1 MQINSLQLEVIRFYE
16 IITERLRNDTGTF
29 KSKIKNQKK
38 ILMMQDFLMKLGK
51 EQRRR
56 LLINARW
63 GKSIGRNTENKDV
76 N

>member
-1 MQINSLQLEVIRFYE
+1 MQINYLQLEVIRFYE

-29 KSKIKNQKK
+29 KSKIKNKKK

-51 EQRRR
+51 EQRRM

-63 GKSIGRNTENKDV
+63 GKSIG
-76 N
+76 